1 VIEIDEAATD
11 EAFTDPGQVDDAAAD
26 SSGQADDQSGKPT
39 VMINTESLDLGFDFE
54 AEASTDLPGEV
65 LVEELALD
73 DDEPASADDTD
84 PVAEKTEEQP
94 AEDSSKEVVQEPA
107 AESFNVSADEG
118 RQVETIAEE
127 MQGQIGGDLDAS
139 DFGGQYELGIV
150 YMDMALFDQAL
161 AAFKAAARGENYRLA
176 SLEMQGTCLLR
187 LSRDAEAL
195 EAFQGGLA
203 IEGAPEKAYLGLLYG
218 LGCCL
223 ELRGDA
229 GEAGEYFKRVA
240 AVDANFLDVSSKLE
254 QAGEPR

>member
-1 VIEIDEAATD
+1 
-11 EAFTDPGQVDDAAAD
+11 
-26 SSGQADDQSGKPT
+26 
-39 VMINTESLDLGFDFE
+39 
-54 AEASTDLPGEV
+54 
-65 LVEELALD
+65 
-73 DDEPASADDTD
+73 
-84 PVAEKTEEQP
+84 TEEQP

-107 AESFNVSADEG
+107 AAEKPAQESAGEEGVDLLAEILADESFNVSADEG